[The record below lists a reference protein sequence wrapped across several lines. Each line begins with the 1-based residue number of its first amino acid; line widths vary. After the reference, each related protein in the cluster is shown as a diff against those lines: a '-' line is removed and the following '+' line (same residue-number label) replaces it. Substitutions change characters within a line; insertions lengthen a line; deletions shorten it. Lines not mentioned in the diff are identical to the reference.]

1 LTLGSGMLVMI
12 RAERLFLSK
21 AYFLATV
28 AAFCY
33 CLVQFGLIQFA
44 GTDPLMLIWVRM
56 FVVPGLWLVP
66 ALLNLLLSVTPAR
79 TGLQRLM
86 LWISCACSSVS
97 LLYWV
102 PSTAFTVYSYGW
114 GKALSIYS
122 LPYLVFLFNSA
133 VLLPVS
139 ILIVIIQQRQTEPDP
154 LLQRQRVIITASCVL
169 AGMGVLGTMVSGL
182 GVALYPASILLIA
195 FALMLGAAALL
206 SFRSLESELIA
217 HKLLLTVMF
226 IVPLL
231 GFHVLTSWLLISW
244 LGFLWASALPAL
256 LVFLVV
262 LLTPYRTWME
272 KQVGQFVYRGKYNYQ
287 EILTELSQSLVAVVD
302 LDHLADMMV
311 TIVVQTLGVENAAL
325 ILEEEHEHVYRI
337 RASSGIDAAHR
348 ESLSLTPRELLIQR
362 LAQDKA
368 LLVVGELRQQES
380 PEQVQR
386 LMAPLAGIKAEV
398 IVPLVFK
405 DRLIGALT
413 LGSKRPAGIFNQGDI
428 EVLRRF
434 AAEAGVAIEHA
445 RLYTEAIVDR
455 TTGVF
460 NYHYFIV
467 RLREEVARSRRYGRP
482 ISLLLVDVDDF
493 KEFEH
498 DYSLHLGNVLLRDLA
513 RRFKGLLR
521 ATDILARYT
530 ASTFAVIVPETKAPD
545 TAAPAEVI
553 RKHIQDSLTIAE
565 RLRRNVE
572 KLDVSKEEHAAG
584 VSASVGVAYFD
595 AVDEKFTA
603 EEFIQGAEQA
613 LHQCRQEGGN
623 RVRLRE
629 KR

>member
-1 LTLGSGMLVMI
+1 
-12 RAERLFLSK
+12 
-21 AYFLATV
+21 
-28 AAFCY
+28 
-33 CLVQFGLIQFA
+33 
-44 GTDPLMLIWVRM
+44 
-56 FVVPGLWLVP
+56 
-66 ALLNLLLSVTPAR
+66 
-79 TGLQRLM
+79 
-86 LWISCACSSVS
+86 
-97 LLYWV
+97 
-102 PSTAFTVYSYGW
+102 
-114 GKALSIYS
+114 
-122 LPYLVFLFNSA
+122 
-133 VLLPVS
+133 
-139 ILIVIIQQRQTEPDP
+139 
-154 LLQRQRVIITASCVL
+154 
-169 AGMGVLGTMVSGL
+169 
-182 GVALYPASILLIA
+182 
-195 FALMLGAAALL
+195 
-206 SFRSLESELIA
+206 
-217 HKLLLTVMF
+217 
-226 IVPLL
+226 
-231 GFHVLTSWLLISW
+231 
-244 LGFLWASALPAL
+244 
-256 LVFLVV
+256 
-262 LLTPYRTWME
+262 
-272 KQVGQFVYRGKYNYQ
+272 
-287 EILTELSQSLVAVVD
+287 
-302 LDHLADMMV
+302 
-311 TIVVQTLGVENAAL
+311 
-325 ILEEEHEHVYRI
+325 
-337 RASSGIDAAHR
+337 
-348 ESLSLTPRELLIQR
+348 
-362 LAQDKA
+362 
-368 LLVVGELRQQES
+368 
-380 PEQVQR
+380 
-386 LMAPLAGIKAEV
+386 MAPLAGIKAEV

-603 EEFIQGAEQA
+603 EEFIQAAEQA